1 MREAQIVVWEGA
13 WNGIG
18 EMKNPA
24 NVGSV
29 GVETVDDAVGE
40 SADARGAHVDGGE
53 SVDVRGAYVHDG
65 ENVDARKIQTVGE
78 V

>member
-1 MREAQIVVWEGA
+1 MLEAQIVVWEGA
-13 WNGIG
+13 WNGTG

-29 GVETVDDAVGE
+29 GVESVDDAVGE
-40 SADARGAHVDGGE
+40 SVDARGAHVGDGE
-53 SVDVRGAYVHDG
+53 S
-65 ENVDARKIQTVGE
+65 VDARKIQTVAE